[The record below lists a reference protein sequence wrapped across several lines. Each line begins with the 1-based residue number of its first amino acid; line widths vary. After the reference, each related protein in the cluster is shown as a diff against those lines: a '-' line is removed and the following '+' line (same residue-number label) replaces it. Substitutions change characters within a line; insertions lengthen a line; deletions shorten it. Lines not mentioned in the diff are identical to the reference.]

1 MSEIFQDTVC
11 WIIRS
16 QRVRNRDNV
25 IYMNARRKME
35 WELGGLPVL
44 AKSFWNS
51 EDLIIFVFREDL
63 V

>member
-1 MSEIFQDTVC
+1 
-11 WIIRS
+11 
-16 QRVRNRDNV
+16 
-25 IYMNARRKME
+25 ME

-44 AKSFWNS
+44 ANSFWNS